1 MQKNQNGLHLKIK
14 ENQMGEFN
22 EAQINAIKHKKGP
35 MLVLAGAGS
44 GKTTV
49 ITYRIKNLIMNR
61 EVSPRNILVLTFSK
75 AAAKEMEERF
85 HAMMPKRNQVTFGT
99 FHSVFLKIL
108 VKHGGYSYKNIVSS
122 REQTDIIQRAAMEL
136 DCYLGSGFQE
146 CMDKVKEIILNIE
159 LIKNH
164 RIKDV
169 KEISEKNLELKNMS
183 ADRAWQ
189 FYQYYQNYM
198 QEKHLID
205 FTDMLLL
212 TYNLFKEHPDIL
224 DYYRDLYRY
233 IMIDEYQDTNPIQN
247 DIIMLLAEPRN
258 NLFCVGDDDQSIYGF
273 RGADPSIMLQF
284 PKEFEH
290 TRVIQL
296 PLNYRC
302 KENIVRA
309 SNRLISFNKNRYN
322 KKILAARTE
331 NPMDVDVIFH
341 SYDKYSEECDYVKS
355 VLLGNDEQAAR
366 IGNVPY
372 GDTACLFRTNR
383 SIEKFAGKLIDV
395 EIPFYTLEPL
405 RNMFDHFVAKQIMAY
420 FEVAM
425 GNEKNFYEI
434 VNRPLRYVEKKYIK
448 PTTTLAQL
456 KNIYENADSS
466 RSYVYEN
473 LLKLEEDLHIL
484 KELGSPSKMLQY
496 IFSKEGINY
505 KKHLENYSKIVHMT
519 EEDVE
524 ELKEITNQLY
534 SFFRKYDTMSDLKK
548 GIKQYTKMIQ
558 DAYKNQDRS
567 GKVALTTIHAS
578 KGLEYQRVII
588 FDVNKENLP
597 YQKHNEKTDI
607 EEERR
612 LMYVAITRAKD
623 QVIILY
629 NNKNASPFVAQLK
642 LAKDDFKVGDMILHK
657 AFGKGKI
664 VNSDG
669 KYIQI
674 NFPEKNRTMKF
685 NFEYAIT
692 KDIIKKL

>member
-1 MQKNQNGLHLKIK
+1 MGLLQKIK
-14 ENQMGEFN
+14 ENKMGEFN
-22 EAQINAIKHKKGP
+22 EAQVAAIKHKKGP

-49 ITYRIKNLIMNR
+49 LTYRIKNLIMNR
-61 EVSPRNILVLTFSK
+61 EVNPKNILVLTFTK

-85 HAMMPKRNQVTFGT
+85 HGMMPKRNQVTFGT
-99 FHSVFLKIL
+99 FHSVFLRIL
-108 VKHGGYSYKNIVSS
+108 VKHGGYSYKNIVSP
-122 REQTDIIQRAAMEL
+122 RVQTDIIQRAATEL
-136 DCYLGSGFQE
+136 DHYLGSGFQE
-146 CMDKVKEIILNIE
+146 CMDKTKEIILNIE

-169 KEISEKNLELKNMS
+169 KEISEKELELKNMS
-183 ADRAWQ
+183 ADTAWQ

-198 QEKHLID
+198 QQKHMID

-212 TYNLFKEHPDIL
+212 TYNLFKEKSDVL

-233 IMIDEYQDTNPIQN
+233 IMVDEYQDTNPIQN

-273 RGADPSIMLQF
+273 RGAEPSIMLQF

-290 TRVIQL
+290 AKVIQL

-302 KENIVRA
+302 KENIVQA

-322 KKILAARTE
+322 KRILAARTE
-331 NPMDVDVIFH
+331 NPTDADVIFH
-341 SYDKYSEECDYVKS
+341 AYDKYSEECNYVKN
-355 VLLGNDEQAAR
+355 VLLGNDKQAAM

-383 SIEKFAGKLIDV
+383 SVEKFAGKLIDS
-395 EIPFYTLEPL
+395 EIPFYSLEPL
-405 RNMFDHFVAKQIMAY
+405 RNMLDHFVAKQIMAY

-425 GNEKNFYEI
+425 GNEKNLYEI
-434 VNRPLRYVEKKYIK
+434 VNRPVRYVEKRYVK
-448 PTTTLAQL
+448 PSTTLAQL
-456 KNIYENADSS
+456 KSIYANADSDK
-466 RSYVYEN
+466 SYVYEN

-484 KELGSPSKMLQY
+484 KELGTPSKMIQY
-496 IFSKEGINY
+496 FFSEEGINY
-505 KKHLENYSKIVHMT
+505 KKHLNNCSKIMHMT
-519 EEDVE
+519 EEDIDD
-524 ELKEITNQLY
+524 LKETTNQLY
-534 SFFRKYDTMSDLKK
+534 IFFRKYDTMDNLKK
-548 GIKQYTKMIQ
+548 GIKQYTRMIQ
-558 DAYKNQDRS
+558 DAYKNQDRV
-567 GKVALTTIHAS
+567 GKVALTTIHSS

-588 FDVNKENLP
+588 FDVNEENLP
-597 YQKHNEKTDI
+597 YRKVDEKTDI

-629 NNKNASPFVAQLK
+629 NNKNASQFVSQSQ
-642 LAKDDFKVGDMILHK
+642 LAKSDFKVGDMILHK
-657 AFGKGKI
+657 AFGKGRI
-664 VNSDG
+664 VNTDS

-674 NFPEKNRTMKF
+674 EFPEKNRTMKF

-692 KDIIKKL
+692 KNIIKKL